1 MIQRIQSVFL
11 LMMVAII
18 ATLCGIHLLHFV
30 YVEPENQTTEYILN
44 LFYFNKLENGVLVES
59 NLQYGLILISSI
71 VIGLCIFILMSYKNR
86 VKQMQFTLINMLAL
100 FSLMAAF
107 FVKAYLFVPNFSSE
121 KLMLPSMIGITL
133 SIFLIYLNIRVY
145 YLIKKDEELV
155 KSADRLR

>member
-1 MIQRIQSVFL
+1 M
-11 LMMVAII
+11 
-18 ATLCGIHLLHFV
+18 G
-30 YVEPENQTTEYILN
+30 
-44 LFYFNKLENGVLVES
+44 
-59 NLQYGLILISSI
+59 
-71 VIGLCIFILMSYKNR
+71 YKNR

-100 FSLMAAF
+100 FSLLAVF

-133 SIFLIYLNIRVY
+133 FIFLIYLNIRVY

>member
-1 MIQRIQSVFL
+1 
-11 LMMVAII
+11 MMVAII